1 MSRPAW
7 RIAATVATD
16 PPETI
21 IVVASGR
28 ITRGDIMSLAAE
40 LTRGHHL
47 PPRDVQQSITY
58 VTRRLREASNRE
70 KVLWFGSGPRITIT
84 VTTLEVR

>member
-1 MSRPAW
+1 MW

-21 IVVASGR
+21 SVVASGR

-40 LTRGHHL
+40 LTRGHRL
-47 PPRDVQQSITY
+47 PPRDVQEFTTY

-70 KVLWFGSGPRITIT
+70 KVLWIGAGPRITIT
-84 VTTLEVR
+84 VTELEVH

>member
-7 RIAATVATD
+7 RIAATAAAD
-16 PPETI
+16 PPET
-21 IVVASGR
+21 VVVVTSGR

-40 LTRGHHL
+40 LTREHHL
-47 PPRDVQQSITY
+47 PPRDVQQFITY

-70 KVLWFGSGPRITIT
+70 KVLWIGAGPRITIT
-84 VTTLEVR
+84 VTTLEVH